1 MTQPLLPTGASPSAT
16 APPSAVIPPDAA
28 SPSPTVT
35 PPPTATAPPKD
46 KEHKSALE
54 TVKLCVDV
62 VQGLATIVAIL
73 AGGYW
78 FFLQRS
84 INPQIKIEQTVTHR
98 PVQGDPG
105 FMLMTVD
112 VRATNVGKVKVD
124 LQPGEFE
131 LRQVNPTLSGDTTKP
146 LVALV
151 LKPMTLE
158 PGESDQALFKTI
170 EVPVE
175 IKTVQVHSDYAV
187 PHETKKFWNLLSAVD
202 VSENSVRTETATSV
216 H

>member
-1 MTQPLLPTGASPSAT
+1 MTQTSPPIGASPSAT
-16 APPSAVIPPDAA
+16 APP
-28 SPSPTVT
+28 PTVT
-35 PPPTATAPPKD
+35 PPAADTPPPAATAPPKD
-46 KEHKSALE
+46 KEDRSTLE
-54 TVKLCVDV
+54 TVKLCIDM

-84 INPQIKIEQTVTHR
+84 ISPQVKIEQTVTHR
-98 PVQGDPG
+98 PVQGEPG
-105 FMLMTVD
+105 YMLMTVD

-131 LRQVNPTLSGDTTKP
+131 LRQVNPTLSGDDNKP
-146 LVALV
+146 LVAFV
-151 LKPMTLE
+151 LKSMTLE

-187 PHETKKFWNLLSAVD
+187 PNETKKFWNLLSAVD